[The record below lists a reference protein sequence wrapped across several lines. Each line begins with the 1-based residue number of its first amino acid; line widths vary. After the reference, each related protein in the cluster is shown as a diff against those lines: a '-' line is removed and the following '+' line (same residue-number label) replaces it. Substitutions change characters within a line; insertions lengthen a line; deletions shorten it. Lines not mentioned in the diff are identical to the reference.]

1 MRLEMKTKNG
11 CTVVFERAGQG
22 VGITVK
28 QPDGKSMLLVCN
40 VSDIPEIIAKLSQLN
55 SVHPAG

>member
-1 MRLEMKTKNG
+1 MKTKNG